1 MKRAIILFLLIA
13 LLTSAMGAVMAKTYY
28 LTYGE
33 APPDDLPRYF
43 GAVVDLSIFDGGQ
56 PALAAQELDIPV
68 PFAILMEK
76 ETGTILFEKDA
87 DTQTAPASVTKVMTM
102 LLIVE
107 EIAAGRLGLDDM
119 VTVSANASRM
129 GGSQIYLKEGEQM
142 TVRDMFKA
150 ITVSSANDSSVAMAE
165 HLMGSEAAF
174 VARMNQR
181 AEELG
186 MRNTAFL
193 NSTGLPAADGREN
206 LTTARDVAIMS
217 REIIRHDLV
226 KEFTTIWMDTVR
238 GGEFGLSNTNR
249 LIYYYDGATGLKTGF
264 TQEAGHCLAATA
276 ERDGVEYIAVVLGG
290 ETSDNRFEAAKT
302 LLSFAF
308 SNYTLVNVQP
318 TEALHPLRV
327 TLGAVDLVQPIPQG
341 AERLLM
347 ERNAAARVTQRVE
360 IMETVQA
367 PVTAGQMLGTLTIC
381 DGEEEIAVIPI
392 VAGEDVAKITTGQ
405 MFERFM
411 RYLFTGGL

>member
-1 MKRAIILFLLIA
+1 MKRAIILVLLLA
-13 LLTSAMGAVMAKTYY
+13 LLTSAVGAVMAKTYY
-28 LTYGE
+28 LTYE
-33 APPDDLPRYF
+33 DQDDFPRYF
-43 GAVVDLSIFDGGQ
+43 GAVVDLSIFDGGRL
-56 PALAAQELDIPV
+56 ALAPQDLDLPV

-76 ETGTILFEKDA
+76 ETGTILYEKDA

-119 VTVSANASRM
+119 VTTSANASRM

-150 ITVSSANDSSVAMAE
+150 ITISSANDSSVAMAE

-181 AEELG
+181 AAELG
-186 MRNTAFL
+186 MQNTVFL
-193 NSTGLPAADGREN
+193 NSTGLPAADGKEN

-217 REIIRHDLV
+217 RELIRHDLV

-238 GGEFGLSNTNR
+238 GGDFGLSNTNK

-264 TQEAGHCLAATA
+264 TQGAGHCLAATA

-290 ETSDNRFEAAKT
+290 ESSDNRFEAAKA

-308 SNYTLVNVQP
+308 ANYTLVNVQP
-318 TEALHPLRV
+318 AEVLHPLQV
-327 TLGAVDLVQPIPQG
+327 TLGAVDSVQPVLQG

-347 ERNAAARVTQRVE
+347 EQGAAARVTQRME
-360 IMETVQA
+360 IAESVPA
-367 PVTAGQMLGTLTIC
+367 PVRAGQILGTLTVY
-381 DGEEEIAVIPI
+381 DGETEIAAIPI
-392 VAGEDVAKITTGQ
+392 VAADDVAKISTGQ
-405 MFERFM
+405 MFEKFM
-411 RYLFTGGL
+411 RLLFTGGL

>member
-13 LLTSAMGAVMAKTYY
+13 LLTSTVGTGTAKIYY
-28 LTYGE
+28 LAYE
-33 APPDDLPRYF
+33 PPPDDLPRYF
-43 GAVVDLSIFDGGQ
+43 GAIVDLSIFDGSR
-56 PALAAQELDIPV
+56 PALAVQEIDIPV

-76 ETGTILFEKDA
+76 DTGTVLFEKDA

-107 EIAAGRLGLDDM
+107 EIVAGHLNLDDM
-119 VTVSANASRM
+119 VTTSTNASQM

-150 ITVSSANDSSVAMAE
+150 ITISSANDASVAMAE

-186 MRNTAFL
+186 MQNTLFL
-193 NSTGLPAADGREN
+193 NATGLPAADGREN
-206 LTTARDVAIMS
+206 LTTARDVALMS
-217 REIIRHDLV
+217 RALIRHDLV
-226 KEFTTIWMDTVR
+226 KEFSTIWMDTVR
-238 GGEFGLSNTNR
+238 DGEFGLSNTNR

-276 ERDGVEYIAVVLGG
+276 ERDGVEHIAVVLGG
-290 ETSDNRFEAAKT
+290 ETSENRFEAAKA

-308 SNYTLVNVQP
+308 ANYTLVDVQSAD
-318 TEALHPLRV
+318 ALHPIRV
-327 TLGAVDLVQPIPQG
+327 TLGAVETVQPVLQG

-347 ERNAAARVTQRVE
+347 KRNAAARVSQRIEMVE
-360 IMETVQA
+360 IVHA
-367 PVTAGQMLGTLTIC
+367 PVTAGQILGTLTVY
-381 DGEEEIAVIPI
+381 DGETEIAAISI
-392 VAGEDVAKITTGQ
+392 VAADDVAKLTTGQ
-405 MFERFM
+405 MFEKFM